1 MDTEKEK
8 STGWDTL
15 EELANDAISLAD
27 NNITMENIIMKRLE
41 QEDATDV
48 LLNKNTIGN
57 MAEEI
62 IKTCKQETLPTQPDP
77 DNETVVKKF
86 WTLTFPT
93 KEQVEC
99 YCLRTIDDSK
109 IKGECTFLAGG
120 TLDRDYYIA
129 LAHELSTRIE
139 GHRGIV
145 ITARFDPNI
154 KKTSMIVPLLTLW
167 DLYRMLARLEGIE
180 IDAMLPVTIN
190 NTPTHH
196 SNTLIIKNK
205 KEHKEILADIGNTIL
220 TIWPRFLEIA
230 LGPLGRYM
238 PLEIHITIPLTE
250 FNKYAHASTKLTDF
264 REEGVH
270 KHITYPGVYNKH
282 RNQYSK
288 TFKVELDHAPGIIPN
303 IREKTAHIVDL
314 IKAAQRAVNSRII
327 ELAAAGVKLNQTK
340 DEQVKSCKKIE
351 YILPTELETGDYL
364 SIKAKLKKCKELT
377 NPMYLADRGS
387 GEHGN
392 LSIISHNWGG
402 NQERKRDSLTST
414 LYNLIFFH
422 WIKLKPY
429 MIYKDVNITIKCN
442 IFFRIKMGDKNN
454 GIFSSQ
460 KRKTKDDFPPN
471 SPMLTL
477 ELAIATDWIGKF
489 QEYIEDLR
497 EEDNTKQLKEIMHRY
512 VNRTGIEEP
521 PRGAEPDIPFT
532 QGQDMGIRKLPKI
545 PREGERYMPKGIR
558 LEWGNLQEEKQES
571 FIGSLLAI
579 IPSLTTGEKARIHT
593 IRQGGDSNRTK
604 EIQYR
609 EPHSIEQF
617 SHIGLINNLFQYKDG
632 RIENLPFAPL
642 KIHLDINI
650 AGNSID
656 REYIPYSIA
665 ISIRNL
671 TIPHKGQNN
680 IEDLVNETFP
690 ALNGARVAN
699 WCSKTHAADENGETI
714 KAGLWYTVI
723 HGKMAE
729 WIFLTGKVALR
740 NSQPLKNQICFEE
753 YQMNLPIHCTQC
765 QRWGDHRAYEAGLAG
780 CSAPGYCQYCG
791 QGTSRTL
798 YKQHEIDCK
807 ITNEDPICSYC
818 KRDGINYN
826 HSSSN
831 PQTAAPQEA
840 WLKG

>member
-1 MDTEKEK
+1 
-8 STGWDTL
+8 
-15 EELANDAISLAD
+15 
-27 NNITMENIIMKRLE
+27 
-41 QEDATDV
+41 
-48 LLNKNTIGN
+48 
-57 MAEEI
+57 
-62 IKTCKQETLPTQPDP
+62 
-77 DNETVVKKF
+77 
-86 WTLTFPT
+86 
-93 KEQVEC
+93 
-99 YCLRTIDDSK
+99 
-109 IKGECTFLAGG
+109 
-120 TLDRDYYIA
+120 
-129 LAHELSTRIE
+129 
-139 GHRGIV
+139 
-145 ITARFDPNI
+145 
-154 KKTSMIVPLLTLW
+154 
-167 DLYRMLARLEGIE
+167 
-180 IDAMLPVTIN
+180 
-190 NTPTHH
+190 
-196 SNTLIIKNK
+196 
-205 KEHKEILADIGNTIL
+205 
-220 TIWPRFLEIA
+220 
-230 LGPLGRYM
+230 
-238 PLEIHITIPLTE
+238 
-250 FNKYAHASTKLTDF
+250 
-264 REEGVH
+264 
-270 KHITYPGVYNKH
+270 
-282 RNQYSK
+282 
-288 TFKVELDHAPGIIPN
+288 
-303 IREKTAHIVDL
+303 
-314 IKAAQRAVNSRII
+314 
-327 ELAAAGVKLNQTK
+327 
-340 DEQVKSCKKIE
+340 
-351 YILPTELETGDYL
+351 
-364 SIKAKLKKCKELT
+364 
-377 NPMYLADRGS
+377 
-387 GEHGN
+387 
-392 LSIISHNWGG
+392 
-402 NQERKRDSLTST
+402 
-414 LYNLIFFH
+414 
-422 WIKLKPY
+422 
-429 MIYKDVNITIKCN
+429 
-442 IFFRIKMGDKNN
+442 MGDKNN

-497 EEDNTKQLKEIMHRY
+497 EEDNTRQLKEIMHRY

-579 IPSLTTGEKARIHT
+579 IPSLTTGEKARIRT
-593 IRQGGDSNRTK
+593 VRQGGDSNRTK

-831 PQTAAPQEA
+831 PTDCRTSRSMVKGIIISRENRQKEYNDRFISEITRLLLIKGCNPEEILNARSKIWKSAKHTEAYLSLIANITDMEKLSSTWDVKPEGNGQTTTNTSGKNNICKHKENL
-840 WLKG
+840 WGGEGETCNLK